1 MAANTLSHSPSMFVP
16 LACSTVSNPA
26 SVKTFSQA
34 VTYGDK
40 DVPLHDNLGENH
52 RDNLGEFLPSARICV
67 GVASISADVRGQNAA
82 QWHLG
87 GRAEAASGSGGRGQ
101 RVHNSLRFRL
111 LRCDQPRC
119 SDRCKIATDAPLL
132 WRTILEQPELEKFL
146 PICRRRWRHAHDLRD
161 FTFGSEQW
169 CHD

>member
-1 MAANTLSHSPSMFVP
+1 MTSLAPSTLRHC
-16 LACSTVSNPA
+16 AGPA
-26 SVKTFSQA
+26 GFICPNCGHK
-34 VTYGDK
+34 DK
-40 DVPLHDNLGENH
+40 PVPLHDNLGENH

-67 GVASISADVRGQNAA
+67 GLASISADVRGQNAA